1 MNIYKSQQQRLGCFR
16 AIKLEDV
23 PENEDEKVMD
33 ASSYETYLDQVCKKL
48 NAQQPP
54 KPEQPAYTFQPFFN
68 IGVCETPCHYRPRA
82 GSDVIKSIVY
92 NKMMEMSLKRQQN
105 EASFPVFQDLP
116 PLRGRG
122 GAKEAPVPC
131 KKNLKVNSNIFKP
144 SFVPKI
150 WKALN
155 ISKTFCIS

>member
-1 MNIYKSQQQRLGCFR
+1 M
-16 AIKLEDV
+16 
-23 PENEDEKVMD
+23 
-33 ASSYETYLDQVCKKL
+33 
-48 NAQQPP
+48 
-54 KPEQPAYTFQPFFN
+54 YT
-68 IGVCETPCHYRPRA
+68 RPRA

-150 WKALN
+150 
-155 ISKTFCIS
+155 